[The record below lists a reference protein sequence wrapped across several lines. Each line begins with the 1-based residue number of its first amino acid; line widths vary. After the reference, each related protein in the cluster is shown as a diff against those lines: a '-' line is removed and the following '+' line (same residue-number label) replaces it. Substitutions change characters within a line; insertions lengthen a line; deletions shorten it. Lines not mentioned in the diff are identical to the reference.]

1 MKKITLLVVI
11 AILLTLVTACG
22 TSAPTATQVPVV
34 QQPSPEAVIIE
45 SPAVTNDTEVIVT
58 LGDNTIDSS
67 LTTFQVGVPYTF
79 VITNKGT
86 HTHNFNISQPV
97 SIVGSLNAALQ
108 TALLVVSRDQLGAG
122 AQVTVQ
128 FTFPD
133 TAISMPLEF
142 SCLITRHYNDGMKLA
157 ITVNK

>member
-22 TSAPTATQVPVV
+22 TSAPTATQAPVV
-34 QQPSPEAVIIE
+34 QQPSLQPATIE
-45 SPAVTNDTEVIVT
+45 PSAVTNTSDVSIT
-58 LGDNTIDSS
+58 LDDNTIDSS
-67 LTTFQVGVPYTF
+67 LTTFHVGVPYTF

-157 ITVNK
+157 ITVIK